1 MTWPTFCAPRPVVM
15 GDDVS
20 SLNFGEVW
28 FTFEEVWNYP
38 MTAVRSLDRLDW
50 DAYDVVVLP
59 RGWYDVD
66 EDTKTKSHPGSAT
79 AVAS

>member
-1 MTWPTFCAPRPVVM
+1 M
-15 GDDVS
+15 
-20 SLNFGEVW
+20 W

-38 MTAVRSLDRLDW
+38 MTAVRGLDWLDW

-66 EDTKTKSHPGSAT
+66 DEAKDQIASWSAK
-79 AVAS
+79 AAAS